1 MNDDFETVRESIYG
15 PGSKRGLAAL
25 DRIEAEV
32 ERLTDLLGKAEAE
45 AVRYE
50 GEKVEAEAEVERL
63 RKDENALRRE
73 LHTAYEERKLAE
85 AEVERLRN
93 ENMHLVSRFRAA
105 LDERDRLRANLESTQ
120 EELRLQDIEQERLR
134 AIIDGSA
141 PTSPIG
147 VQRAILKEN
156 ERLRAARIA
165 FQQEYPTR
173 HELEREVESLRAAND
188 ILRND
193 IREMS
198 QREERLRAALERIDQ
213 YGNRMSPE
221 SKMAR
226 AALAKEVA

>member
-1 MNDDFETVRESIYG
+1 MNDFETVRESIYG

-32 ERLTDLLGKAEAE
+32 ERLKAENAE
-45 AVRYE
+45 IR
-50 GEKVEAEAEVERL
+50 KVAYPPTVEL
-63 RKDENALRRE
+63 VN
-73 LHTAYEERKLAE
+73 
-85 AEVERLRN
+85 EVERLRN

-226 AALAKEVA
+226 AALAKEEA